1 MNQVVLKAENLKM
14 HFPIHKGLI
23 FRKET
28 GRVRAVDGIS
38 LHLKEGETL
47 GLVGESGCGKSS
59 FGRTI
64 MRLYQ
69 PTSGKIEL
77 CGRDIT
83 KLSQKELLS
92 SRIHCQMIFQ
102 DPYAS
107 LNPRMTVFDIISEPI
122 KNHKLIESRED
133 LEKRVREL
141 MEMVGLSPRYIRK
154 YPHEFSG
161 GQRQRIAVARAI
173 AMNPK
178 VIVCDEPVSALDVS
192 IQSQII
198 NLLKDLQRE
207 LNLAY
212 VFIAHDIS
220 VVRHIS
226 DRVAVMYLGKIV
238 EIAETEELFRNPQH
252 PYTRALLSAVPL
264 ADPDKERKRE
274 RILLKGDLPSPI
286 NPPAGCSFNTRCPL
300 ADKKCSISVP
310 DLVRVGSHHQ
320 AACLKINGA

>member
-1 MNQVVLKAENLKM
+1 MSQVVLKAENLKM
-14 HFPIHKGLI
+14 HFPVHKGLI

-28 GRVRAVDGIS
+28 GRVRAVDGIT
-38 LHLKEGETL
+38 LQLKEGETL

-59 FGRTI
+59 FGRTV
-64 MRLYQ
+64 MRLYE

-83 KLSQKELLS
+83 RLSQRELLS

-107 LNPRMTVFDIISEPI
+107 LNPRMTVFDIISEPL
-122 KNHKLIESRED
+122 KNHKLYDTRD
-133 LEKRVREL
+133 GVEKRVRQL
-141 MEMVGLSPRYIRK
+141 MEMVGLSPRFIRK

-238 EIAETEELFRNPQH
+238 EIADTEELFNNPKH

-274 RILLKGDLPSPI
+274 RILLSGDLPSPM
-286 NPPAGCSFNTRCPL
+286 NPPKGCSFNTRCPL
-300 ADKKCSISVP
+300 ADSHCGTESP
-310 DLVRVGSHHQ
+310 DLEAVNSIHQ
-320 AACLKINGA
+320 AACFKI